1 MQWGWTPALFIFVS
15 PGPVTTDQQ
24 IDLGITESFLSNIS
38 TGQGFHLLH
47 LSVQVIYSQITYK
60 CIQVVYI
67 QIIYKLY
74 SYMHTQRHTDTHFL
88 FCIKLILVFLFID
101 SPPTLFFLFS

>member
-1 MQWGWTPALFIFVS
+1 MLIYYLDFPSEFV
-15 PGPVTTDQQ
+15 TE

-38 TGQGFHLLH
+38 TGQGFHLFH
-47 LSVQVIYSQITYK
+47 MSVQVIYSQITYK

-74 SYMHTQRHTDTHFL
+74 SYMHTEAHRHTL
-88 FCIKLILVFLFID
+88 SLLY
-101 SPPTLFFLFS
+101 